1 MTPGKPARTLPPRDL
16 ACGVVLALIGA
27 WAILQGQRYH
37 VGSLTQMQAGY
48 FPIVLGGILLLLG
61 VILVLQAVTTREPPV
76 DQEVFLPPDWRGC
89 TAIVF
94 GVLGFIVF
102 GMYFGLAPAVFAC
115 VFISAIGDRSI
126 TLRGALVLSIIL
138 TVFAVGLFSYAL
150 QIQFPVW
157 QWPWAS

>member
-1 MTPGKPARTLPPRDL
+1 MIRGKATRPIPARDL
-16 ACGVVLALIGA
+16 ACGVVVALIGA

-37 VGSLTQMQAGY
+37 VGTLTQMQAGY

-61 VILVLQAVTTREPPV
+61 VIMVVQAVTSREAPAE
-76 DQEVFLPPDWRGC
+76 QEVFLPPDWRGC

-102 GMYFGLAPAVFAC
+102 GQYFGLAPAVFAC

-126 TLRGALVLSIIL
+126 TLRGALVLSAIL
-138 TVFAVGLFSYAL
+138 TVFAVGLFAYVL

-157 QWPWAS
+157 QWPWAP

>member
-1 MTPGKPARTLPPRDL
+1 MAGKSARSIAPRDL
-16 ACGVVLALIGA
+16 ACGIVLALIGA

-61 VILVLQAVTTREPPV
+61 VILVLQAVITRQRQAEE
-76 DQEVFLPPDWRGC
+76 EVFLPPDWRGC
-89 TAIVF
+89 SAIVF
-94 GVLGFIVF
+94 GVLSFIVL

-115 VFISAIGDRSI
+115 VFISAVGDRSI
-126 TLRGALVLSIIL
+126 TVRGALVLSLIL
-138 TVFAVGLFSYAL
+138 SIFAVGLFAYVL